1 MTTRELLHA
10 EIEILDD
17 TTVDV
22 VYQLVRQYRAEK
34 REERSGDLL
43 TMLKSVKIEGPPD
56 FAANLDSYLY
66 GDASGRDDVR

>member
-22 VYQLVRQYRAEK
+22 VYQLVRQYMAEK